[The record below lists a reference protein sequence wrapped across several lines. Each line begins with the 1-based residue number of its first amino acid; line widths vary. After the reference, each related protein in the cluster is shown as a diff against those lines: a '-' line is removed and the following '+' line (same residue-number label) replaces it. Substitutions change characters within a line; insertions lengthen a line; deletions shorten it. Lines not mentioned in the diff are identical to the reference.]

1 MLDITQYS
9 LLMKK
14 SITRSGCKQ
23 TKYTTQIIKRNENI
37 SAVSME
43 TISLKRKLD
52 LDL

>member
-14 SITRSGCKQ
+14 NITRSGCKQ
-23 TKYTTQIIKRNENI
+23 TKYTTQIIKRNEKN

-43 TISLKRKLD
+43 TVSLKRKLD